1 MNSQP
6 RRGPSMLKKN
16 PEALRKEN
24 VLFLFNEMLLSLKAT
39 FCGVVI
45 LHVQLKC
52 VDQKKIQAIIL
63 CKIL

>member
-6 RRGPSMLKKN
+6 RRDPSMLKKN

-52 VDQKKIQAIIL
+52 VDQNKNPGNYFV
-63 CKIL
+63 

>member
-6 RRGPSMLKKN
+6 RRNPSMLKKK

-52 VDQKKIQAIIL
+52 VDQKKNPGNYFV
-63 CKIL
+63 

>member
-6 RRGPSMLKKN
+6 RRDPSMLKKD

-39 FCGVVI
+39 FCGAVI

-52 VDQKKIQAIIL
+52 VDQKKNPGNYFV
-63 CKIL
+63 

>member
-6 RRGPSMLKKN
+6 RRNPSMLKKK

-24 VLFLFNEMLLSLKAT
+24 VLFLFNEMLLLLKAT

-52 VDQKKIQAIIL
+52 VDQKKNPGNYFV
-63 CKIL
+63 

>member
-6 RRGPSMLKKN
+6 RRDPSMLKKN

-24 VLFLFNEMLLSLKAT
+24 VLFLFNKMLLSLKAT

-52 VDQKKIQAIIL
+52 VDQKKNPGNYFV
-63 CKIL
+63 